1 LGAAMGFLGGFLAAL
16 VTLALVLTALI
27 YGGVYNVAATEP
39 HTAWA
44 EWILDTGMRRSAA
57 SRAAA
62 VSMPDRFSDEDVRGG
77 VQVFDAKCAPCH
89 GGPGRERGEIAKGMR
104 PQPPDLGEASRRWS
118 NAELF
123 WIAKHGIRM
132 TGMPAFGP
140 THDDR
145 QLWTVVAFVRRLP
158 ELTPEEYKR
167 IGEGPATRPREER
180 RR

>member
-1 LGAAMGFLGGFLAAL
+1 MGFLGGFLAAL
-16 VTLALVLTALI
+16 VMLALIVAAVI

-39 HTAWA
+39 HAAWG
-44 EWILDTGMRRSAA
+44 EWILDTAMQRSVAL
-57 SRAAA
+57 RAAA
-62 VSMPDRFSDEDVRGG
+62 VSAPDRFSDEDVRSG
-77 VQVFDAKCAPCH
+77 VQVFDGKCAPCH
-89 GGPGRERGEIAKGMR
+89 GAPGRERGEIAKGMR
-104 PQPPDLGEASRRWS
+104 PQPPDLSEASRRWS

-158 ELTPEEYKR
+158 DMTPEQYKR
-167 IGEGPATRPREER
+167 MGERPATPPRDER